1 MGEKRGVGEVEV
13 PACRLVVSDGRG
25 SGCIKVPPC
34 RLVVSDG
41 RGSGCIKVPAC
52 RLVVS
57 DGRER
62 EWVYKSTCMSSGS
75 ICLARSLESGLA
87 DGIKFSGA

>member
-1 MGEKRGVGEVEV
+1 MGEKRGVGEVE
-13 PACRLVVSDGRG
+13 
-25 SGCIKVPPC
+25 
-34 RLVVSDG
+34 
-41 RGSGCIKVPAC
+41 VPAC

-75 ICLARSLESGLA
+75 I
-87 DGIKFSGA
+87 